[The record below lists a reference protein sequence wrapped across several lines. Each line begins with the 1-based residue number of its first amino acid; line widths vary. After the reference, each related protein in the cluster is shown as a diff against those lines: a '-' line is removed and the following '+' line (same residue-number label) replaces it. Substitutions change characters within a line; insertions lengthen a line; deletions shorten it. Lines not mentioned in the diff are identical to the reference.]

1 MSIAIVDIPNRNLNV
16 FRKLMKALDAKISV
30 VKDEEAYEKKL
41 MLKLIIE
48 SDESENISEGVIR
61 KDFKKYGIEL

>member
-1 MSIAIVDIPNRNLNV
+1 MSIAIVDIPKKNLNV

-30 VKDEEAYEKKL
+30 VKDQEEYEKKL

-48 SDESENISEGVIR
+48 SDNSEDVSEEEVR
-61 KDFKKYGIEL
+61 KDFRKYGVEL